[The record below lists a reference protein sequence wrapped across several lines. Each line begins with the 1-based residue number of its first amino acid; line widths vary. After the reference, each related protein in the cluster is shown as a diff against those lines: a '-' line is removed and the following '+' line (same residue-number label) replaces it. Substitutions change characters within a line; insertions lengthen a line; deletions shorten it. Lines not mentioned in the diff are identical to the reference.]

1 MPAGYQWEY
10 ARATL
15 KYHSN
20 NGYTLRSVSA
30 NLSIVNYPSD
40 LQLDTVLMTLGNDA
54 WDITT
59 TLHDGQD
66 IILVLKRPR

>member
-15 KYHSN
+15 RNHEN
-20 NGYTLRSVSA
+20 TGFTLHSVSA
-30 NLSIVNYPSD
+30 NLPTAKYPLD
-40 LQLDTVLMTLGNDA
+40 LQLDTLLMALGNDA

-59 TLHDGQD
+59 TLRDGPD
-66 IILVLKRPR
+66 TILILKRPR